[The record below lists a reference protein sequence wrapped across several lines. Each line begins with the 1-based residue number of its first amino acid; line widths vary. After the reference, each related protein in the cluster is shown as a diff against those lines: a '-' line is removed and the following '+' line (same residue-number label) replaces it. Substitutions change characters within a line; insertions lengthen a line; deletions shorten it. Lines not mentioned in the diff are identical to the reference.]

1 MSQLRFTL
9 EELRESREEAR
20 LASPG
25 ITSLQQAQA
34 DIELKNLP
42 FNIRKFLHELVPIQR
57 VCIVLGIDHLNEL
70 KDFYPVLNPDE
81 RLAVYLGKGHLS
93 WMPLALTNFQR
104 MFEGSSENLIPI
116 VYDYVNNRLLNKS
129 LDDLPGNRMHREAL
143 ETRVQRIPRREK
155 TALERSFFTQI
166 EDSYGTYERLAQL
179 DAGVLVDR
187 IYEAITSS

>member
-1 MSQLRFTL
+1 MLNGSFIVIDFTKPL
-9 EELRESREEAR
+9 
-20 LASPG
+20 
-25 ITSLQQAQA
+25 
-34 DIELKNLP
+34 LKVT
-42 FNIRKFLHELVPIQR
+42 II
-57 VCIVLGIDHLNEL
+57 
-70 KDFYPVLNPDE
+70 PV
-81 RLAVYLGKGHLS
+81 
-93 WMPLALTNFQR
+93 
-104 MFEGSSENLIPI
+104 SENLIPI